1 MDIDSKL
8 NMSLDQLI
16 KTDSATKQAVKSGN
30 LRGRGR
36 RNRAPG
42 ASAPASNKP
51 TVKKDIN
58 NNKSEKNNK
67 RNRKPQRPARKDS
80 DVDMKDNST
89 KRPTKVPVK
98 KVILTTKKEAQKV
111 VHNDRRKVRIT
122 NIPYD
127 VTWRDVK
134 DAFSKVAKVERC
146 DVEKGEATI
155 LFATHD
161 DALKAISTYNGGN
174 MNGRVIKA
182 FFD

>member
-16 KTDSATKQAVKSGN
+16 KTDSATKQAVKSGH

-42 ASAPASNKP
+42 ANATASSKP
-51 TVKKDIN
+51 KVKRDSNPIKTD
-58 NNKSEKNNK
+58 KNNK

-80 DVDMKDNST
+80 DVDMKD
-89 KRPTKVPVK
+89 KRASKVPVK
-98 KVILTTKKEAQKV
+98 KVILTTKKDAQRV
-111 VHNDRRKVRIT
+111 VNNDRRKVRIT

-155 LFATHD
+155 LFSTHD